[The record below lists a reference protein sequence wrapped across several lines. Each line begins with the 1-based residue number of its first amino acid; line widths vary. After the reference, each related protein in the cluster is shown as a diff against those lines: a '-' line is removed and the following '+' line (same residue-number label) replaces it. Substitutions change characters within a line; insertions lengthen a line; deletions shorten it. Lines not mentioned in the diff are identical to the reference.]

1 MQLQLAQELPVRVQC
16 PGCGAQFVVGGPA
29 PAPAPAPAH
38 ALRKG
43 AAAAALAPVG
53 VRATP
58 PPAAPASEP
67 LIERQRPQGQTRLL
81 PWLLIGGGVLA
92 AGAAVVVVLLLR
104 GGDKP
109 QGDDALASAPPPKR
123 IDPRQQKIND
133 AIAKGVD
140 YLTEQI
146 LSGNKVYYV
155 TDRGGGSKVG
165 VMALAGLTLLE
176 CTEGAGRGSKA
187 REALDHAVATVR
199 REGPQLRFTYSLALC
214 ILFLDRLYE
223 AEGKKANP
231 ADRTLIQHL
240 ATQMIASQNRSGGW
254 DYYCDPIPEGRHK
267 QILDDLNAGR
277 AVAKREHEKDDNSIN
292 QFCTLALWAA
302 RKHGIKTDA
311 ILQAIDDRYRKT
323 QNDDGS
329 WGYRARDKGF
339 LRDATTCAGLIGLA
353 VGQGVKKDQEQAK
366 KGDKKAPPQ
375 DVTQTDP
382 AIKKALAYIT
392 VSAPTPA
399 LSRTPKRLTDR
410 ERKVRHKHTQD
421 MMELYK
427 EWQEADA
434 ERQPQLMVQLQK
446 LDDARQL
453 KGTYIGADSWGDL
466 YFLWSV
472 ERVGV
477 VFDLKTINGKDWYNW
492 GADIIMQ
499 FQRPDGSWNDRFP
512 GICDTCFALL
522 FLKRVNIAKD
532 LTNKLRGELG
542 GAGVSAAPPPRRPVP
557 PPPLRRPRDA

>member
-16 PGCGAQFVVGGPA
+16 PGCGAQFMVGGPA
-29 PAPAPAPAH
+29 PAPAPPPAQ
-38 ALRKG
+38 AVRKG
-43 AAAAALAPVG
+43 AAAAAVAPVG
-53 VRATP
+53 IRATP
-58 PPAAPASEP
+58 PPAAPASAP
-67 LIERQRPQGQTRLL
+67 LVTRRPPSSPTRLL
-81 PWLLIGGGVLA
+81 PWLLIGGGVLTA
-92 AGAAVVVVLLLR
+92 VAAVVVMLLLR
-104 GGDKP
+104 GGEKP
-109 QGDDALASAPPPKR
+109 ESDSLASSQPRLKR

-133 AIAKGVD
+133 AIAKGVN

-146 LSGNKVYYV
+146 LSGNQVYYV

-176 CTEGAGRGSKA
+176 CTEGADRSAKA

-240 ATQMIASQNRSGGW
+240 ATQMIASQNRNGGW
-254 DYYCDPIPEGRHK
+254 DYYCDPIPENRHQ
-267 QILDDLNAGR
+267 QILNDLNAGR
-277 AVAKREHEKDDNSIN
+277 PVARREHEKDDNSIN

-302 RKHGIKTDA
+302 RKHGIKTDL
-311 ILQAIDDRYRKT
+311 ILQAIDKRYRET
-323 QNDDGS
+323 QNHDGS
-329 WGYRARDKGF
+329 WGYRARDTGF
-339 LRDATTCAGLIGLA
+339 LKDATTCAGLIGLA

-366 KGDKKAPPQ
+366 KDAKKAPPQ
-375 DVTQTDP
+375 DVTETDP

-392 VSAPTPA
+392 PA
-399 LSRTPKRLTDR
+399 LTRTPKRLTDR
-410 ERKVRHKHTQD
+410 ERQVRHKHTQQ

-453 KGTYIGADSWGDL
+453 KGTYIGADAWGDL

-477 VFDLKTINGKDWYNW
+477 VFDLMTINGKDWYNW
-492 GADIIMQ
+492 GADIILK
-499 FQRPDGSWNDRFP
+499 FQQSDGSWNDRFP

-542 GAGVSAAPPPRRPVP
+542 GAAVSAAPPPRRPIP
-557 PPPLRRPRDA
+557 PPARRRPQDT